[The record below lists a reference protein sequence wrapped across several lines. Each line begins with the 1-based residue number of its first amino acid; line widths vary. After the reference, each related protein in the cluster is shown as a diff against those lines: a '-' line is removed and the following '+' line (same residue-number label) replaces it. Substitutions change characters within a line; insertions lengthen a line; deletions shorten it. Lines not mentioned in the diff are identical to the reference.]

1 MKGPAT
7 ERRGPLHVCLF
18 FVSKFARGRNDPF
31 RPFPKLF
38 GPCDTHFCRFQNR
51 LGLATSIL
59 AVFKIDWA
67 LRHSFGPFSK
77 SFWPCDT
84 HFSHYQNRL
93 GLATLVVLLLK
104 YNITNQHGD
113 SN

>member
-59 AVFKIDWA
+59 AVFKIVWP
-67 LRHSFGPFSK
+67 LRHPFWPFSK
-77 SFWPCDT
+77 TIGPCDT
-84 HFSHYQNRL
+84 HFGRFQKCL
-93 GLATLVVLLLK
+93 GLATLILAIFKIKWVLR
-104 YNITNQHGD
+104 HPF
-113 SN
+113 